1 LDGKL
6 ESALLFNPHLNSFDI
21 HTDVRGG
28 VAYLSGFVES
38 DIDRD
43 LAVAIAE
50 SIEGVTSVESTMEID
65 PRQAMAAAKSE
76 EATYKERRTLKQTVS
91 DLTLGARVKAKLL
104 TNDNTTGTT
113 IGVDAMH
120 GVVTLRG
127 VVKSAEEKA
136 LAGQLSANVP
146 GATEV
151 KNELN
156 INSGS

>member
-1 LDGKL
+1 
-6 ESALLFNPHLNSFDI
+6 
-21 HTDVRGG
+21 
-28 VAYLSGFVES
+28 
-38 DIDRD
+38 
-43 LAVAIAE
+43 
-50 SIEGVTSVESTMEID
+50 
-65 PRQAMAAAKSE
+65 
-76 EATYKERRTLKQTVS
+76 
-91 DLTLGARVKAKLL
+91 VKAKLL